1 MAGRIEVVAGNEF
14 SEQFPWGEAEPTVD
28 VKGPSRERLRV
39 ANRGGR
45 VTLSGRLSR
54 PGKHEITIVQKR
66 TIKITINVSQAK
78 PLLETPVWNVLTGRR
93 VPLKPPA
100 NP

>member
-1 MAGRIEVVAGNEF
+1 MAEPIKVVQGNEF
-14 SEQFPWGEAEPTVD
+14 SEQLTWSEGEPTVD
-28 VKGPSRERLRV
+28 VKGPSRNSLRA

-45 VTLSGRLSR
+45 LTLTGRLSR

-78 PLLETPVWNVLTGRR
+78 PLLDTPVWNLLTGKR
-93 VPLKPPA
+93 VPLEPPA